1 MTVPAKGL
9 ASRLSFAL
17 KSRRPTKV
25 VGRRLRELPVSD
37 RQIQTGALGGSSMSF
52 IAWKILRR
60 LPKPLLLVLLIF
72 VLAAA
77 ARA

>member
-1 MTVPAKGL
+1 
-9 ASRLSFAL
+9 
-17 KSRRPTKV
+17 
-25 VGRRLRELPVSD
+25 
-37 RQIQTGALGGSSMSF
+37 MSF
-52 IAWKILRR
+52 VAWKILRI